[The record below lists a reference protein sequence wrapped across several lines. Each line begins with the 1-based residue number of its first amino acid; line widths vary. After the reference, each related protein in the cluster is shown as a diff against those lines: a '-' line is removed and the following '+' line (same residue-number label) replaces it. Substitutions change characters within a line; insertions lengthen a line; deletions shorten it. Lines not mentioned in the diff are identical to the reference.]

1 MAHGEDAQRSRE
13 ARPSSSVSFS
23 SCASLE
29 GTTGASP
36 GRACGE
42 RRNKCATPGDYGD
55 RQRAFRH
62 TLELLNTPPSE
73 RTTSDVRR
81 IQELGKGNKFFKEL
95 DADICFEMCR
105 HMTYLEVEAN
115 RVLFHKGDT
124 ADAWY
129 LILQGS
135 AGVYVNET
143 SRDSAAAASVAP
155 PDGEPGRPPGRSS
168 FADEGRS
175 STVRYSDEVADEE
188 YDASLDFSRIDMDSC
203 VAVLGVGDS
212 FGELGLIR
220 NDVRSAA
227 LITKTACAFLS
238 LDKASFDQCLRT
250 SLQKKTDQKVS
261 QLRAVLPG
269 VRDLRRLIVEQMSYF
284 FHLHT
289 FPKDF
294 VFVKEGDRSDALFLL
309 IDGDCVLRH
318 HRRRL
323 PGDFGAFKVF
333 SPSAHLPA
341 AKIDEVVSRIGNQME
356 EGARDAWSSGPFKA
370 SLGVPFFSDTREGVS
385 GTPKFSQ
392 SACAAPSAPASG
404 RPPSAAVDSFA
415 RSPGHARR
423 PSRAVG
429 REAGKGGGVPTFS
442 GAQDPRLSGKRKES
456 SDDSLNMEETAVG
469 LLGRGAILCAASVLF
484 DLEEPLSVTVHS
496 TTAVGFKISRND
508 LYKHLPVKVQE
519 ALRQLSYLLLLH
531 LRARVQHQREQL
543 DRLEKAL
550 SLHGN
555 AHAAAAG
562 TGLGGEADLVGPPRS
577 RGAPHLASTSSSG
590 GVAACSEPG
599 SRRRGAGGPDGGTAP
614 ASACA
619 TKSRHLLPLDCS
631 PFISPQKEAAL
642 LSQSLMCRPLN
653 DQFDRFTRSLADFQ
667 PHKALL
673 HQSTLLAVLQNQDLA
688 GSSERPA
695 TPFSA
700 PLPALSA
707 PPPSGE
713 ESHVWKSTQLHHL
726 LSSSLPASPCF
737 PSSPS
742 LVSSKRASVSCPTL
756 PAFES
761 GSRGQARLPH
771 AAAPVRRLS
780 SASALLGGA
789 EPETGDS
796 GDAGLS
802 TREGAFGTAPEA
814 KPENETEIAT
824 RGADCERNK
833 DGMCEERQGTCGPSS
848 SNRQLGGGTR
858 GTTGRGDIGK
868 TEKGE
873 VSGENTR
880 MGNGDSLIETGRGSS
895 LPCLLLPET
904 KQGIPV
910 SKESELDSSPYLVIS
925 SPVEHVPQPKLS
937 DETLEYFFTE
947 ISRDAVAVNDRW
959 SCSSA
964 SPAASRRA
972 VLGRVLEKPGG
983 GCSLPGATK
992 SLAKGSTHTRSTPAF
1007 FSSGGR
1013 LSAPQKKGPL
1023 DRFPGDRGRSPGR
1036 PSGAQSA
1043 VPRSGPRDVAESS
1056 PGRPAPG
1063 EAGRLR
1069 LALPLDPPRGGSDG
1083 AAHPTPT
1090 TAAAVRRARHAQ
1102 QQKLEKM
1109 IQAEHDRLDEE
1120 LRRERGQDTEAAPR
1134 ATLQAPF
1141 PHATAGK
1148 QDTNRDTSHQDS
1160 HSVPRLVGLSASST
1174 GDRIMLLNCEGL
1186 GDGDRILTGVT
1197 LGSPGAGSLPNSR
1210 IITAPPTE
1218 NPPSV
1223 LSDSLAAKVV
1233 AAASAGLTAAAELGL
1248 MNKPERSHV
1257 RRCILSH
1264 PSPMGT
1270 VEHHDSG
1277 KGLLAANGEC
1287 CGDARTVPP
1296 TAEPGRSGSHLRRKP
1311 EGSWDVSTRISSAPA
1326 VDIRHAASVR
1336 TAATG
1341 RGEIVS
1347 DPADR
1352 LTIRRPTLPRLDT
1365 AQLFQAFAGIRP
1377 SVQGEDGGVEGIQAR
1392 LTGRPTTAFGLVG
1405 RTAGT
1410 ATLGAAGRVE
1420 RIAWQLLGVDREP
1433 DLVTREGFS
1442 GIWSPSCR
1450 AGGVGGDRGVSLRG
1464 VAASSQELVRWLP
1477 EKIPRI
1483 KSEVCFTVAWQ
1494 DISVPPQRDGYA
1506 RVHAVVCM

>member
-1 MAHGEDAQRSRE
+1 MWLRIFHCPKSRCFCTE
-13 ARPSSSVSFS
+13 RPSPSSILFPRLWWV
-23 SCASLE
+23 CL
-29 GTTGASP
+29 
-36 GRACGE
+36 
-42 RRNKCATPGDYGD
+42 
-55 RQRAFRH
+55 Q
-62 TLELLNTPPSE
+62 
-73 RTTSDVRR
+73 VRR

-168 FADEGRS
+168 FAGDRGPSSCAVSSSALSPSASVRSDPNAACGSSLLRVRFPYRIVCASEFPSFPNLLPALVPIDLAACLSSAHVLLTDEGRS

-590 GVAACSEPG
+590 GVAAC
-599 SRRRGAGGPDGGTAP
+599 
-614 ASACA
+614 
-619 TKSRHLLPLDCS
+619 
-631 PFISPQKEAAL
+631 
-642 LSQSLMCRPLN
+642 N
-653 DQFDRFTRSLADFQ
+653 QFDRFTRSLADFQ

-1013 LSAPQKKGPL
+1013 LSAPQKKGQDPGGSIRGCRPATPL
-1023 DRFPGDRGRSPGR
+1023 QIRQGCASFGCGR
-1036 PSGAQSA
+1036 PHTVKWAPGPFSWR
-1043 VPRSGPRDVAESS
+1043 PRSQSRKALWS
-1056 PGRPAPG
+1056 PVSGTQ
-1063 EAGRLR
+1063 
-1069 LALPLDPPRGGSDG
+1069 RGGSDG